1 MTIVISDL
9 ECSILCSLQIFAAL
23 KTVTM
28 DFLREILAGRK
39 KALVVND
46 ITKIVVPRLPE
57 FTVAKLY
64 EMFAGDTD
72 TIL

>member
-1 MTIVISDL
+1 
-9 ECSILCSLQIFAAL
+9 
-23 KTVTM
+23 M

-57 FTVAKLY
+57 LIIAKLY
-64 EMFAGDTD
+64 DLSTGDTD
-72 TIL
+72 TILYLPDQGV